1 MIKEQRR
8 DFEEFTPQNI
18 TEKNIR
24 MMQEQGMDI
33 HKNEVDLIDD
43 PDDRQRVYKMK
54 TRTKYVFL
62 K

>member
-33 HKNEVDLIDD
+33 HTNEVDLIDD

>member
-1 MIKEQRR
+1 
-8 DFEEFTPQNI
+8 
-18 TEKNIR
+18 
-24 MMQEQGMDI
+24 MDI
-33 HKNEVDLIDD
+33 HTNEVDLIDD